1 MRLIFIYLKKY
12 HADCPTPC
20 LFGHHIKADPA
31 NPIVSCAFASPMG
44 LELRQSRLQ
53 AGAGVLM
60 NVALE
65 VKERDEEIWQ
75 F

>member
-1 MRLIFIYLKKY
+1 
-12 HADCPTPC
+12 
-20 LFGHHIKADPA
+20 
-31 NPIVSCAFASPMG
+31 MG